1 MQNYARRARATNQ
14 ETRPGKIKEEEV
26 VAMTF
31 KIASWLLSVGL
42 STLMLSAQSKIAVA
56 GTDPPPPQASTKP
69 QSGYKCAAIR
79 TTNSEPLLL
88 AVARLSLLQTDAC
101 ADPIDQCHDPV
112 KYLGANDNCA
122 CFACEYGR
130 TTQHN
135 VCTNKQADKD
145 ILLRRSR

>member
-1 MQNYARRARATNQ
+1 
-14 ETRPGKIKEEEV
+14 
-26 VAMTF
+26 MTC
-31 KIASWLLSVGL
+31 KIAAWLLSVGL

-56 GTDPPPPQASTKP
+56 GTDSPSPPASTNA

-79 TTNSEPLLL
+79 AAKSDPPLFAL
-88 AVARLSLLQTDAC
+88 AGLGLLQTDAC

-112 KYLGANDNCA
+112 KYLGANNDCA

-135 VCTNKQADKD
+135 VCTRRQMDKD
-145 ILLRRSR
+145 TLLRRSR